1 MLFAFT
7 LFAYVAGAT
16 AYLWPS
22 PKLDALEAQRWDQD
36 DTLSGFAS
44 FLQPCDFFIRENE
57 DGTPTGRAN
66 GPDWIRTASKRS
78 LVAYHD
84 MATHNVGDG
93 TGGLDASI
101 RFAEEQS
108 RSENAGTGFANTV
121 AVFRSFTTRH
131 VSLADLIAIGLVT
144 AIENCNGPQIA
155 FRGGRVDSAA
165 PDAPGVPEPQQDL
178 QAHIDSFAR
187 QGFTQTEM
195 ISLIACGH
203 SFGGVEHKAFPDIV
217 PDLKD
222 PNNTLSV
229 AHFDSTFVN
238 FDNKV
243 ATEYISGTTQNPL
256 VVGANDTTNSDKR
269 IFASDG
275 NVTMKSFADSP
286 DLFASTC
293 ATLFARMLD
302 TVPSDVELTDVIDPL
317 PIKPA
322 TVVLLFDGDKLQF
335 SGFVRLFNQSD
346 DPTHPVRLLWDDHSG
361 ETHNATLPFDR
372 TSFAMGRS
380 VQSSWYAFNHTVDG
394 DSASLALD
402 PAEGITTMRFE
413 VNGKV
418 EDQDG
423 VGFAV
428 QDGFAFS
435 TSSCMT
441 SADPPKGR
449 FDIAVRNGVNPTR
462 VFLEREVKDSVNRT
476 TVEETDIKP
485 PAQPVAAGEAYSLWS
500 IDVSDANSY
509 TIGAEVN
516 GDKFSTIDTHSVG
529 DFNLCTPQR
538 RLQHKMRSPKF

>member
-1 MLFAFT
+1 MMFGFT
-7 LFAYVAGAT
+7 LLAYVAGAT
-16 AYLWPS
+16 AYVWPS

-36 DTLSGFAS
+36 DTFNGFAS
-44 FLQPCDFFIRENE
+44 FLQPCNFFIFGNE

-66 GPDWIRTASKRS
+66 GPDWIRTA
-78 LVAYHD
+78 YHD
-84 MATHNVGDG
+84 MATHNVEDG
-93 TGGLDASI
+93 TGGLDGSI
-101 RFAEEQS
+101 RFPEEQS
-108 RSENAGTGFANTV
+108 RPENAGTGFANTV

-131 VSLADLIAIGLVT
+131 VSLADLIAIGAVT
-144 AIENCNGPQIA
+144 AIENCDGPQID

-165 PDAPGVPEPQQDL
+165 PDTPGVPEPQQDL

-229 AHFDSTFVN
+229 AHFDSTFVK
-238 FDNKV
+238 FDNNV

-275 NVTMKSFADSP
+275 NATMKSFADSP

-302 TVPSDVELTDVIDPL
+302 TVPSDVELSDVIEPL
-317 PIKPA
+317 LIKPD
-322 TVVLLFDGDKLQF
+322 TVVLLLDGDKLQL
-335 SGFVRLFNQSD
+335 SGFVRLFNKSD
-346 DPTHPVRLLWDDHSG
+346 DADTTRSVRLLWDDHLG
-361 ETHNATLPFDR
+361 ESHNATMPFDR
-372 TSFAMGRS
+372 NSFAMNKRVRS
-380 VQSSWYAFNHTVDG
+380 AWYAFNHTADG
-394 DSASLALD
+394 DSASLAID
-402 PAEGITTMRFE
+402 PAAGITSMRFE
-413 VNGKV
+413 VEGNV

-428 QDGFAFS
+428 QDGYAFS

-441 SADPPKGR
+441 SEDPPKGR
-449 FDIAVRNGVNPTR
+449 FDIAVRNGFNPTR

-476 TVEETDIKP
+476 TVEETDITP
-485 PAQPVAAGEAYSLWS
+485 PAQPAAAGQAFSIWS

-509 TIGAEVN
+509 TIGAEVD

-529 DFNLCTPQR
+529 DLNPCTPQR
-538 RLQHKMRSPKF
+538 RLQHKRKPSKPF

>member
-1 MLFAFT
+1 MLHAFT
-7 LFAYVAGAT
+7 LFAYVAGTT
-16 AYLWPS
+16 AYVWPS

-36 DTLSGFAS
+36 DTISGFAS
-44 FLQPCDFFIRENE
+44 FLQPCDFFIAGNE
-57 DGTPTGRAN
+57 DGALTGRAN

-144 AIENCNGPQIA
+144 AVENCNGPQIA

-165 PDAPGVPEPQQDL
+165 PGAPGVPEPQQDL
-178 QAHIDSFAR
+178 QAHIDSFAH

-243 ATEYISGTTQNPL
+243 ATEYVSGTTQNPL
-256 VVGANDTTNSDKR
+256 IVGANDTTNSDKR

-317 PIKPA
+317 AIKPA

-335 SGFVRLFNQSD
+335 SGFVRPEHTLIFCSCSTNLTTQ
-346 DPTHPVRLLWDDHSG
+346 PTPCASCG
-361 ETHNATLPFDR
+361 MTTPGKR
-372 TSFAMGRS
+372 TTPRCHLTAPRS
-380 VQSSWYAFNHTVDG
+380 RWAGASNRR
-394 DSASLALD
+394 ASLALD

-423 VGFAV
+423 VGFVV
-428 QDGFAFS
+428 QDGYAFS

-449 FDIAVRNGVNPTR
+449 FDIAVRNDVNPTR

-476 TVEETDIKP
+476 TVEETDITP
-485 PAQPVAAGEAYSLWS
+485 PARPVAAGEAYSLWS

-529 DFNLCTPQR
+529 DLNLCTPQR
-538 RLQHKMRSPKF
+538 RLQHKRRSPKF